1 MKTNFDEII
10 DRRGTQ
16 AIKTDFL
23 DKLYGREDLIPLW
36 VADMDFK
43 TPDCIVEALRERFNH
58 QIYGYSTPPESYW
71 QSIIN
76 WEKQL
81 HGWEISREE
90 LSFIP
95 GIVKGIA
102 FVLQCFTSPG
112 DGVIIQPPVYM
123 PFIHVPN
130 NTGRRLLMNLL
141 IRTEEGYDMDLEGL
155 EEICKTSSPKLLIL
169 CNPHNPAGIVWSME
183 TLAEMARVCSKYG
196 VMVIS
201 DEIHADM
208 ALFDNRHIPFPMA
221 SEEARNISITFAAPT
236 KTFNI
241 AGLVSS
247 FCVVHNPEIRESFY
261 GWLSANHLASPTF
274 IATVATE
281 AAFTKG
287 GEWRR
292 QMLDYVEGN
301 VRFVEEFLAKNIPAI
316 RPLRPQASFLI
327 WLDCRGLGL
336 DQTELKNLFT
346 NKARL
351 ALNDGVAFGKEGS
364 GYMRLNVG
372 CPRALLS
379 RAMEQL
385 ASAVRESIC

>member
-1 MKTNFDEII
+1 MNMIFDEII
-10 DRRGTQ
+10 DRRGTN
-16 AIKTDFL
+16 AYKTDL
-23 DKLYGREDLIPLW
+23 LTKLYGRDDLIPLW

-43 TPDCIVEALRERFNH
+43 TPDCIVEALKERFKH
-58 QIYGYSTPPESYW
+58 EVYGYSLAPDSYW
-71 QSIIN
+71 ESIIN
-76 WEKQL
+76 WVKEL

-102 FVLQCFTSPG
+102 YVLQCFTLPG

-130 NTGRRLLMNLL
+130 DTGRKLLLNPL
-141 IRTEEGYDMDLEGL
+141 IRTEEGYEMDLEGL
-155 EEICKTSSPKLLIL
+155 EEICRTSSPKILIL
-169 CNPHNPAGIVWSME
+169 CNPHNPAGIVWSSE
-183 TLAEMARVCSKYG
+183 VLAGLAHICSKYG
-196 VMVIS
+196 VIVIS

-208 ALFDNRHIPFPMA
+208 ALFDNVHTPFPMA

-247 FCVVHNPEIRESFY
+247 YCVVHNRELREPFY
-261 GWLSANHLASPTF
+261 GWLNANHLASPTF
-274 IATVATE
+274 IAAVATE

-301 VRFVEEFLAKNIPAI
+301 VRFVEEFLSKNIPGI
-316 RPLRPQASFLI
+316 RAVRPQASFLI
-327 WLDCRGLGL
+327 WLDCRELGF
-336 DQTELKNLFT
+336 DQEALKDLFI

-351 ALNDGVAFGKEGS
+351 ALNDGEAFGKEGS

-372 CPRALLS
+372 CPRAVLS

-385 ASAVRESIC
+385 DSAVREITR

>member
-1 MKTNFDEII
+1 MNTFFDEII

-102 FVLQCFTSPG
+102 FVLQCFTSQG

-130 NTGRRLLMNLL
+130 DTGRKLLLNPL
-141 IRTEEGYDMDLEGL
+141 IRTKEGYDMDLKGF
-155 EEICKTSSPKLLIL
+155 EEICRTFSPKILIL
-169 CNPHNPAGIVWSME
+169 CNPHNPAGIVWSKE
-183 TLAEMARVCSKYG
+183 TLAEMASICSKYG
-196 VMVIS
+196 VIVIS

-208 ALFDNRHIPFPMA
+208 ALFDNVHTPFPMA

-247 FCVVHNPEIRESFY
+247 YCVVHNRELRGRFY
-261 GWLSANHLASPTF
+261 SWLSANHLASPTF

-281 AAFTKG
+281 AAFTR
-287 GEWRR
+287 GEQWRR
-292 QMLDYVEGN
+292 LMLDYVEGN
-301 VRFVEEFLAKNIPAI
+301 VRFVEDYLAKNIPVI
-316 RPLRPQASFLI
+316 RAVRPQASFLI
-327 WLDCRGLGL
+327 WLDCRGLGF
-336 DQTELKNLFT
+336 DQEALKDLFI

-351 ALNDGVAFGKEGS
+351 ALNDGEAFGKEGS

-372 CPRALLS
+372 CPRAVLS

-385 ASAVRESIC
+385 ASAVREITR

>member
-1 MKTNFDEII
+1 MNTIFDEVI
-10 DRRGTQ
+10 DRRGTN
-16 AIKTDFL
+16 AYKTDL
-23 DKLYGREDLIPLW
+23 LTEIYGRDDLIPLW

-43 TPDCIVEALRERFNH
+43 TPDCIVEALRKRFNH
-58 QIYGYSTPPESYW
+58 EIYGYPVAPDSYW
-71 QSIIN
+71 ESIIN

-81 HGWEISREE
+81 HGWEITRDE

-102 FVLQCFTSPG
+102 FVLQCFTATG

-130 NTGRRLLMNLL
+130 DTGRKLLFNPL
-141 IRTEEGYDMDLEGL
+141 IRTEEGFDMDLVGL
-155 EEICKTSSPKLLIL
+155 EEICRTSSPKILIL
-169 CNPHNPAGIVWSME
+169 CNPHNPAGIVWSRQN
-183 TLAEMARVCSKYG
+183 LADMARICSKYG

-208 ALFDNRHIPFPMA
+208 ALFDNVHTPFPMA

-247 FCVVHNPEIRESFY
+247 FSVVHNSEIRDRYY
-261 GWLSANHLASPTF
+261 GWLKANHLASPTF
-274 IATVATE
+274 IATVAAE

-287 GEWRR
+287 GEWRK

-301 VRFVEEFLAKNIPAI
+301 VRFVEDFLAKNIPAI
-316 RPLRPQASFLI
+316 RVVRPQASFLI
-327 WLDCRGLGL
+327 WLDCRELGI
-336 DQTELKNLFT
+336 DQEALKDLFI

-351 ALNDGVAFGKEGS
+351 ALNDGEAFGKEGS

-372 CPRALLS
+372 CSRAVLS

-385 ASAVRESIC
+385 ATAVQKSIC

>member
-1 MKTNFDEII
+1 
-10 DRRGTQ
+10 
-16 AIKTDFL
+16 
-23 DKLYGREDLIPLW
+23 
-36 VADMDFK
+36 
-43 TPDCIVEALRERFNH
+43 
-58 QIYGYSTPPESYW
+58 
-71 QSIIN
+71 
-76 WEKQL
+76 
-81 HGWEISREE
+81 
-90 LSFIP
+90 
-95 GIVKGIA
+95 
-102 FVLQCFTSPG
+102 
-112 DGVIIQPPVYM
+112 
-123 PFIHVPN
+123 
-130 NTGRRLLMNLL
+130 
-141 IRTEEGYDMDLEGL
+141 
-155 EEICKTSSPKLLIL
+155 
-169 CNPHNPAGIVWSME
+169 
-183 TLAEMARVCSKYG
+183 
-196 VMVIS
+196 
-201 DEIHADM
+201 
-208 ALFDNRHIPFPMA
+208 MA

-379 RAMEQL
+379 RAMDQL
-385 ASAVRESIC
+385 ASAVRESIF

>member
-1 MKTNFDEII
+1 MIFDEII
-10 DRRGTQ
+10 DRRGTN
-16 AIKTDFL
+16 AYKTDL
-23 DKLYGREDLIPLW
+23 LTKLYGRDDLIPLW

-43 TPDCIVEALRERFNH
+43 TPDCIVEALKERFKH
-58 QIYGYSTPPESYW
+58 EVYGYSLAPDSYW
-71 QSIIN
+71 ESIIN
-76 WEKQL
+76 WVKEL

-102 FVLQCFTSPG
+102 YVLQCFTLPG

-130 NTGRRLLMNLL
+130 DTGRKLLLNPL
-141 IRTEEGYDMDLEGL
+141 IRTEEGYEMDLEGL
-155 EEICKTSSPKLLIL
+155 EEICRTSSPKILIL
-169 CNPHNPAGIVWSME
+169 CNPHNPAGIVWSSE
-183 TLAEMARVCSKYG
+183 VLAGLAHICSKYG
-196 VMVIS
+196 VIVIS

-208 ALFDNRHIPFPMA
+208 ALFDNVHTPFPMA

-247 FCVVHNPEIRESFY
+247 YCVVHNRELREPFY
-261 GWLSANHLASPTF
+261 GWLNANHLASPTF
-274 IATVATE
+274 IAAVATE

-301 VRFVEEFLAKNIPAI
+301 VRFVEEFLSKNILGI
-316 RPLRPQASFLI
+316 RAVRPQASFLI
-327 WLDCRGLGL
+327 WLDCRELGL
-336 DQTELKNLFT
+336 DQEALKDLFI

-351 ALNDGVAFGKEGS
+351 ALNDGEAFGKEGS

-372 CPRALLS
+372 CPRAVLS

-385 ASAVRESIC
+385 DSAVREITR

>member
-10 DRRGTQ
+10 DRRGTN
-16 AIKTDFL
+16 AYKTDL
-23 DKLYGREDLIPLW
+23 LTKLFGRDDLIPLW

-43 TPDCIVEALRERFNH
+43 TPDCIVDAIKERFNH
-58 QIYGYSTPPESYW
+58 EIYGYSMAPDSYW
-71 QSIIN
+71 ESIIN
-76 WEKQL
+76 WVKEL

-102 FVLQCFTSPG
+102 YVLQCFTLPG

-130 NTGRRLLMNLL
+130 DTGRKLLLNPL
-141 IRTEEGYDMDLEGL
+141 IRTEEGYEMDLEGL
-155 EEICKTSSPKLLIL
+155 EEICRTSSSKILIL
-169 CNPHNPAGIVWSME
+169 CNPHNPAGIVWSSE
-183 TLAEMARVCSKYG
+183 VLAELAHICSKYG
-196 VMVIS
+196 VIVIS

-208 ALFDNRHIPFPMA
+208 ALFDNVHTPFPMA

-247 FCVVHNPEIRESFY
+247 YCVVHNRELREPFY
-261 GWLSANHLASPTF
+261 SWLNANHLATPTF
-274 IATVATE
+274 IAAVATE

-301 VRFVEEFLAKNIPAI
+301 VRFVEEFLSKNIPGI
-316 RPLRPQASFLI
+316 RAVPPQASFLI
-327 WLDCRGLGL
+327 WLDCRELGL
-336 DQTELKNLFT
+336 DQEALKDLFI

-351 ALNDGVAFGKEGS
+351 ALNDGEAFGKEGS

-372 CPRALLS
+372 CPRAVLS

-385 ASAVRESIC
+385 DSAVREITR